1 VLLESVST
9 DVGETCAVT
18 WLGISTEAEVVTVTT
33 QAVRISILKTQAG
46 DVYLHGVGHEAGAV
60 MVTGMLKLIFLI
72 VVVVEAVEVVA

>member
-18 WLGISTEAEVVTVTT
+18 WLGISTEAEVVTVN
-33 QAVRISILKTQAG
+33 
-46 DVYLHGVGHEAGAV
+46 GVGHEAGAV